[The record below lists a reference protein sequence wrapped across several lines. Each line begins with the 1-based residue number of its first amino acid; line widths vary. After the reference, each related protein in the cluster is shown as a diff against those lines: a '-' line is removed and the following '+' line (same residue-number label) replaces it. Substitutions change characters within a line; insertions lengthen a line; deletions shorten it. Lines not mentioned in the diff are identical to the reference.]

1 MLREAAISPKRES
14 KRGHVS
20 QPLSVGKMA
29 APVSNVNSTTLV
41 DLCRIVI
48 TTNLERYPPEAFGV
62 CDCDEWQAI
71 VRLRHA
77 RTQPKRRWCGGGTT
91 HGARSSCT
99 QAASKGKNAGIDGT
113 GRMVPAVSD
122 KVIFAIEACNPH
134 LSDSPV
140 VDALVW
146 KDCVEYKFRRG
157 DCGALLISRPIALYQ
172 PWPLFV
178 QELQNHASH
187 LVPSS
192 ESMDEAI
199 DALRR
204 TPMNVALLKDSGV
217 GKRVKKAIKH
227 VGPNH
232 KGQLESLLKSWMDMA
247 ANDGVFVG
255 ANLSNTS
262 EKAPKQ
268 DETTTR
274 ADLAL
279 AETCHSWRH
288 LFLALQQRNEEI
300 RNSQGKRMREIRKNV
315 RPIMQI
321 FRLIIFF
328 LTCTL
333 ILSLAAG
340 EDSPKVG
347 QSTTDRVCSTE

>member
-1 MLREAAISPKRES
+1 MSAEAAMSPKRES
-14 KRGHVS
+14 KRGHFS
-20 QPLSVGKMA
+20 QPLSMGKMA

-71 VRLRHA
+71 IRLRHA
-77 RTQPKRRWCGGGTT
+77 RTQPKRRWCGGNTT
-91 HGARSSCT
+91 HGARPSCT
-99 QAASKGKNAGIDGT
+99 QSASSSENGGIDGT

-134 LSDSPV
+134 LSESPV
-140 VDALVW
+140 VDTLVW

-157 DCGALLISRPIALYQ
+157 GCGALLITRPMALYQ

-178 QELQNHASH
+178 QELHNHASH
-187 LVPSS
+187 LVASS
-192 ESMDEAI
+192 DSIDEAI

-217 GKRVKKAIKH
+217 GKLVKKAVKL
-227 VGPNH
+227 VGLKH

-247 ANDGVFVG
+247 ANDGVLIG
-255 ANLSNTS
+255 ANVSNAS

-268 DETTTR
+268 DEATTR
-274 ADLAL
+274 ADLAV
-279 AETCHSWRH
+279 AETCHSWRQ

-300 RNSQGKRMREIRKNV
+300 INSQGKRMREIRRNV
-315 RPIMQI
+315 RLSMHSYH
-321 FRLIIFF
+321 LIIPF
-328 LTCTL
+328 LT
-333 ILSLAAG
+333 SL
-340 EDSPKVG
+340 P
-347 QSTTDRVCSTE
+347 